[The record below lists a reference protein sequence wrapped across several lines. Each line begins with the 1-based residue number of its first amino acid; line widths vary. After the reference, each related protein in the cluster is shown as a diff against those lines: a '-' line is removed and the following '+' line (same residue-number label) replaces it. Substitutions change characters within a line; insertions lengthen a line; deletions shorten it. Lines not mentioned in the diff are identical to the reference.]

1 MISKKIAEEVLGV
14 AVSTGA
20 DFAELF
26 GEISRNNN
34 VFMVDGKIERASDN
48 VICGVGIRAFWG
60 TRTVFASTTDIS
72 REGLIRCARS
82 VAAAMGECKGV
93 GQIVLRERMIENI
106 HPAAIIPSGVDARER
121 AA

>member
-34 VFMVDGKIERASDN
+34 VFMVDGKIVKSGDKSLANEL
-48 VICGVGIRAFWG
+48 
-60 TRTVFASTTDIS
+60 
-72 REGLIRCARS
+72 E
-82 VAAAMGECKGV
+82 EKGYD
-93 GQIVLRERMIENI
+93 EYK
-106 HPAAIIPSGVDARER
+106 
-121 AA
+121 